1 MLETR
6 FHRFLCSHPKNLI
19 SDLFK
24 QQVYCIIQ
32 RDAVPDM
39 FGLVIFLC
47 IIIHQCA
54 GLRRWTI
61 KPFWD
66 QTVRVCFSCFPRKIT
81 GRSDFVPTCKNCSHS
96 ISLTLRLDL
105 LFSII
110 RRLKKIYCLY
120 CKYNCLQMLGAFSSK
135 DVQLMQN
142 KKKILTSITSK
153 KESLSLGLNA
163 CWGLDAFCQS
173 LYRHFPTPLY
183 SGFNSVSNQ
192 QAPSAAR

>member
-110 RRLKKIYCLY
+110 RRLKKKSTVCIANIIVCKCLEHFPV
-120 CKYNCLQMLGAFSSK
+120 KMYNWCRI
-135 DVQLMQN
+135 
-142 KKKILTSITSK
+142 KKKFL
-153 KESLSLGLNA
+153 L
-163 CWGLDAFCQS
+163 
-173 LYRHFPTPLY
+173 
-183 SGFNSVSNQ
+183 V
-192 QAPSAAR
+192 